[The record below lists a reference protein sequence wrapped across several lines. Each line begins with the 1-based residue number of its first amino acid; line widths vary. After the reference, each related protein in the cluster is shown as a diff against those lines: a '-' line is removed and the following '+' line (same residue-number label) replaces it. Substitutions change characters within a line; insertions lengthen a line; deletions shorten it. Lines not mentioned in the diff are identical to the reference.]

1 VANNDQ
7 CQRLIQ
13 QSIARRSDMTLEDA
27 LDQLWSLLLV
37 QLVGIMGNGG
47 FNALLARSILLTKTE
62 FPWLEECNVHQ
73 SSKSELA
80 TLRRSIEQQSAVDGL
95 EASQRLLLV
104 LTSVLVDLIGEP
116 LGIGIL
122 MTAWGDNNGHV

>member
-1 VANNDQ
+1 
-7 CQRLIQ
+7 
-13 QSIARRSDMTLEDA
+13 MTLEDA

-104 LTSVLVDLIGEP
+104 LTKKMIS
-116 LGIGIL
+116 
-122 MTAWGDNNGHV
+122 MTMNL